1 MKRLFIVSDMID
13 PSKGSE
19 FRIALKPLLLLKD
32 ELLRYDKNITLF
44 VPIRNNNIENLKD
57 WLKEEGILNVT
68 VKAYKFQYQ
77 DDLGNH
83 KNKYWFI
90 KDLKAFY
97 KHVRLSIL
105 YTTSESNVIFKCGQV
120 NWFFYLLFL
129 IFFKTQANERVVCA
143 PISGFNYIKLS
154 DCIGLSIQTKLY
166 YRFYNL
172 VIWFARQIFKTF
184 YIFNKNYSFLFATKS
199 DCQNFYS
206 NDSDSKLYSEIEHNI
221 TNKKELNENCAAE
234 NRNISFPRYSNAML
248 WSGHLVHRKN
258 PILALQIIAGLLEMN
273 KNLTIFFVGEGPLDD
288 DVKLLMNNSGLTIN
302 DRFNYIPKLPRLE
315 FLKLIKQVNYVLI
328 TSLREVNSMFFLET
342 LNENKF
348 VFALN
353 NSGLQDFNLKNIT
366 LIETKL
372 LNTSDKIAVFVNA
385 TLESLSSEIFSSSE
399 SLNSRVVLEKNNL
412 LNLLDSL

>member
-13 PSKGSE
+13 PSRGSE

-44 VPIRNNNIENLKD
+44 VPVRNNNIENLKD
-57 WLKEEGILNVT
+57 WLKEEDILNVT

-97 KHVRLSIL
+97 KHVRLSIPN
-105 YTTSESNVIFKCGQV
+105 TASESNVIFKSGQV

-129 IFFKTQANERVVCA
+129 IFFKTQAKERVVCA
-143 PISGFNYIKLS
+143 PVSGFNYIKLS
-154 DCIGLSIQTKLY
+154 DCIGLSMHSKLY

-221 TNKKELNENCAAE
+221 TNKKELYGNSAGKNSH
-234 NRNISFPRYSNAML
+234 ISFPQDSNVML

-258 PILALQIIAGLLEMN
+258 PILALQIITRLLEMN

-315 FLKLIKQVNYVLI
+315 FLQLIKQVNYVLI
-328 TSLREVNSMFFLET
+328 TSLREVNSMFFLEA
-342 LNENKF
+342 LRENKF
-348 VFALN
+348 VFALK
-353 NSGLQDFNLKNIT
+353 NSGLQDFNLKNVS

-372 LNTSDKIAVFVNA
+372 CNTATKIAAFVNA
-385 TLESLSSEIFSSSE
+385 SLQTPYVETLAASE
-399 SLNSRVVLEKNNL
+399 SLNTRVVLEKNNL

>member
-1 MKRLFIVSDMID
+1 MKQLYIVSDMID

-32 ELLRYDKNITLF
+32 ELLRYYKNITLF
-44 VPIRNNNIENLKD
+44 VPVRNNNIENLKD
-57 WLKEEGILNVT
+57 WFKEEGILNVT

-97 KHVRLSIL
+97 KHVRLSIPN
-105 YTTSESNVIFKCGQV
+105 TASESNVIFKCGQV

-129 IFFKTQANERVVCA
+129 VFFKIQTKERVVCA

-172 VIWFARQIFKTF
+172 VIRFARTTFKTF
-184 YIFNKNYSFLFATKS
+184 YVFNKNYSFLFATKS
-199 DCQNFYS
+199 DCQTFYS
-206 NDSDSKLYSEIEHNI
+206 DNIDSKLYSEIEYNL
-221 TNKKELNENCAAE
+221 TNRKELNENYVAK
-234 NRNISFPRYSNAML
+234 NRNISFPQDSKFML

-258 PILALQIIAGLLEMN
+258 PILALQIISRLLEIN
-273 KNLTIFFVGEGPLDD
+273 KDLTIFFVGDGPLVE
-288 DVKLLMNNSGLTIN
+288 DVKLVMNNSGLTFN

-315 FLKLIKQVNYVLI
+315 FLNLIKQINYVLI

-342 LNENKF
+342 LYENKF
-348 VFALN
+348 VFAIK
-353 NSGLQDFNLKNIT
+353 NSGLQDFNLKNVS

-372 LNTSDKIAVFVNA
+372 FNTATKIAAFVNV
-385 TLESLSSEIFSSSE
+385 SLQTPHVETSTSSE
-399 SLNSRVVLEKNNL
+399 SLKTRVVLEKRNL
-412 LNLLDSL
+412 LKLLCS